1 MSFHKSPW
9 RWLGAAAAFAFAF
22 TIVTAAAMLY
32 RHLQLAGE
40 QPAFATMLG
49 WQAIIYSIWLPVA
62 ALFWRKFAWS
72 GLTRRAIRTFL
83 LFGVAAIPLHAV
95 GCTFIDI
102 GFSSPGSADLIAMV
116 VQRAQ
121 IDTLIY
127 LSFGI
132 LLIAAEFHRRAID
145 EAAAANAVRTAMER
159 SLQSNSPPSDAHR
172 LMVAVGAKQLIVQL
186 SEVEWFGSAAN
197 YVVVNWDGREGLIRK
212 TLQALEEELDP
223 MTFARVHR
231 TTIANLSKVHATQS
245 LSDGSWRLR
254 MSSGA
259 ELVASRT
266 YRSQI
271 LGRLAAN

>member
-1 MSFHKSPW
+1 MSLHRSPW

-22 TIVTAAAMLY
+22 TVLTAAAMLV
-32 RHLQLAGE
+32 RQLQLAGE
-40 QPAFATMLG
+40 RPAFSTVLA

-62 ALFWRKFAWS
+62 ALFWRKFEHS
-72 GLTRRAIRTFL
+72 GLTRRAIRSFL
-83 LFGVAAIPLHAV
+83 LFGLFAIPVHAI

-121 IDTLIY
+121 LDTLIY
-127 LSFGI
+127 LSFAM
-132 LLIAAEFHRRAID
+132 LLIAAEFHRRAVD
-145 EAAAANAVRTAMER
+145 EAAAADAVRTAMER
-159 SLQSNSPPSDAHR
+159 SLLSNSAPSDTNR

-212 TLQALEEELDP
+212 TLQALEQELDP

-231 TTIANLSKVHATQS
+231 TTIANLSMVNATQS

-254 MSSGA
+254 MASGA